1 SASTFSKP
9 WDSSNWENRSFCRK
23 NPIPCD
29 PRLAGVFS
37 LIKKAPW
44 SGAFFWSGLTFL
56 LDLLLRLD
64 VMPQEIGQS
73 APQTGGAEQKHDP
86 RRNAHHAFPPSCRN
100 LVKYRAPIRM
110 IPNTLHPKAS
120 SPL

>member
-1 SASTFSKP
+1 MKEWCWWRSTRKDILASTRSASTFSKP

-44 SGAFFWSGLTFL
+44 SGDEAVDKEGSTAFFVEFGIKQFRRKVCICSGRNHPGNFN
-56 LDLLLRLD
+56 
-64 VMPQEIGQS
+64 PKQS
-73 APQTGGAEQKHDP
+73 T
-86 RRNAHHAFPPSCRN
+86 
-100 LVKYRAPIRM
+100 
-110 IPNTLHPKAS
+110 
-120 SPL
+120 